1 MQKKIN
7 IVEYN
12 LISTQGRIIKLKAME
27 KLQCKRYIHLIHKYF
42 KIFVS
47 IKLTKIRRQTPN

>member
-42 KIFVS
+42 KIFV
-47 IKLTKIRRQTPN
+47 N